1 MKRAIVFVVLSL
13 LVACGGAQ
21 VPTHNGYKGKKPKPW
36 EKAKVLKLEKN
47 AAKADVDLDYARF
60 KRAKWLAIDTPG
72 PGMLT
77 VNIDVTPSSG
87 GGEDEEGEALDMD
100 VGFEILDGVSWNVLA
115 KSNLET
121 DDAHELKKEHK
132 LKDLAEGRYYIHLYL
147 EGRLDVADVD
157 VKVAFERG
165 EVAWKS
171 DFPNQVAFADS
182 LAAVPVFDDSP
193 EVVVKKKTRVT
204 RITDDKP
211 RDKDKPKDK
220 DTGGAGS
227 VMAEISDTQPDGG
240 GGTLITIGG
249 GTADGLENGLSGS
262 VRGVRGSSFK
272 LSGCGAATCRAKVKA
287 AIDDVRAAGAVV
299 IKLKAP

>member
-1 MKRAIVFVVLSL
+1 MR
-13 LVACGGAQ
+13 
-21 VPTHNGYKGKKPKPW
+21 
-36 EKAKVLKLEKN
+36 
-47 AAKADVDLDYARF
+47 R
-60 KRAKWLAIDTPG
+60 
-72 PGMLT
+72 
-77 VNIDVTPSSG
+77 
-87 GGEDEEGEALDMD
+87 
-100 VGFEILDGVSWNVLA
+100 
-115 KSNLET
+115 
-121 DDAHELKKEHK
+121 
-132 LKDLAEGRYYIHLYL
+132 
-147 EGRLDVADVD
+147 
-157 VKVAFERG
+157 
-165 EVAWKS
+165 
-171 DFPNQVAFADS
+171 
-182 LAAVPVFDDSP
+182 
-193 EVVVKKKTRVT
+193 
-204 RITDDKP
+204 DDKP